1 MKRTMVNLSIFLF
14 ATLILAWVNVAE
26 AQQAGKVYRIGV
38 LGDAPSSFWE
48 AFRQGLQEI
57 GYVEGKNLVIEYR
70 WGQGKYERLPDLA
83 VELVRLKV
91 DIIVA
96 SGFTAIRS
104 AKQATSTIPIVM
116 VIGSD
121 PFARG
126 LIVSLARPGGNLTG
140 VASIVVELN
149 AKRLELLK
157 ETFPEVSL
165 VAVLANATSSAFLTA
180 TQEVEAAARSLK
192 LPLQLLK
199 VRGPD
204 DFESAFEAAA
214 NRRAG
219 ALIVLPSTMF
229 FSHPRRLADLA
240 LKSRLPTISADVKYA
255 EAGGLIAYGPSFSH
269 LYHRAATYVDK
280 ILKGA
285 KPADFPVE
293 QPVKFELVVN
303 LKTAKALGLTIPPS
317 ILFRADKVIK

>member
-1 MKRTMVNLSIFLF
+1 MKIEIFAISLCAMLF
-14 ATLILAWVNVAE
+14 ALSFPAE
-26 AQQAGKVYRIGV
+26 AQQAGKVYRIGF
-38 LGDAPSSFWE
+38 LSSGPAIPR
-48 AFRQGLQEI
+48 AFRQGLQEM

-83 VELVRLKV
+83 AELVRLKV

-104 AKQATSTIPIVM
+104 AKRATSKIPIVM

-121 PFARG
+121 PVARG

-149 AKRLELLK
+149 AKRLQLLK

-180 TQEVEAAARSLK
+180 TQEVEAAAQALT
-192 LPLQLLK
+192 LPLHLLK

-204 DFESAFEAAA
+204 GFESAFEAATK
-214 NRRAG
+214 RGAG

-229 FSHPRRLADLA
+229 FSHPRRLAELA
-240 LKSRLPTISADVKYA
+240 LKSRLPTISADMKYA

-285 KPADFPVE
+285 KPADLPVE
-293 QPVKFELVVN
+293 QPMKLELVIN
-303 LKTAKALGLTIPPS
+303 LKTAEALSLTIPPTV
-317 ILFRADKVIK
+317 IFQADKVIK

>member
-1 MKRTMVNLSIFLF
+1 MWSRAIGFVV
-14 ATLILAWVNVAE
+14 TLVLGLLAAPLLAD
-26 AQQAGKVYRIGV
+26 AQEPGKVYRIGV

-48 AFRQGLQEI
+48 VFRQGLQKI

-116 VIGSD
+116 VIGSN
-121 PFARG
+121 PVARG

-149 AKRLELLK
+149 AKRLQLLK

-204 DFESAFEAAA
+204 YFESAFEAAA

-269 LYHRAATYVDK
+269 LYHRATTYVDK

-285 KPADFPVE
+285 KPAGLPVE
-293 QPVKFELVVN
+293 QPVKFELVIN
-303 LKTAKALGLTIPPS
+303 LKTAKALGITVPPS
-317 ILFRADKVIK
+317 ILLRADKVIE